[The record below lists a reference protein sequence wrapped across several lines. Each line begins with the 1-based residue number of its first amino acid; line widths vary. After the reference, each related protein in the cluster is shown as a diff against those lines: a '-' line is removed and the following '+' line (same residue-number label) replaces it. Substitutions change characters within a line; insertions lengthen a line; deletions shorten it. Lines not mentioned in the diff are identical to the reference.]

1 MRSHEFSRA
10 AAEAIRG
17 RLRFYADE
25 RRSEGNLDVF
35 CCAPVSSHALN
46 ADARRDRIDYPR
58 RDRIDYLRRHLS
70 LSEMAAEVLDT
81 ATGIEVRYS
90 DSREEFRQTVASLRH
105 CSSVPHPDSCEPEWP
120 SGDEPGFPHPS
131 SRFRFATFW
140 TRDST
145 VVRTYPRLFRSAL
158 AESRVSH

>member
-25 RRSEGNLDVF
+25 RRPEGNLDVF

-46 ADARRDRIDYPR
+46 ADAQ

-70 LSEMAAEVLDT
+70 LSEMAAEVLDA

-140 TRDST
+140 TRYST

>member
-46 ADARRDRIDYPR
+46 ADAR

>member
-46 ADARRDRIDYPR
+46 ADARRDRIDYLR

-90 DSREEFRQTVASLRH
+90 DSREAFRQTV
-105 CSSVPHPDSCEPEWP
+105 
-120 SGDEPGFPHPS
+120 
-131 SRFRFATFW
+131 
-140 TRDST
+140 
-145 VVRTYPRLFRSAL
+145 
-158 AESRVSH
+158 

>member
-10 AAEAIRG
+10 AAEAKRG

-46 ADARRDRIDYPR
+46 ADAR

>member
-25 RRSEGNLDVF
+25 RRPEGNLDVF

-46 ADARRDRIDYPR
+46 ADAQ